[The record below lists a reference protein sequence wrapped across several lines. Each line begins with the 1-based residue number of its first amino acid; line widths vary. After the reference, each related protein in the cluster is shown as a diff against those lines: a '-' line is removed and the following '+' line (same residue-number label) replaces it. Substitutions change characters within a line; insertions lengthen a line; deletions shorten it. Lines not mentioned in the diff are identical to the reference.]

1 MRIALALLLSA
12 CSAQAVF
19 AADAADTRASE
30 ASVRQL
36 FEVMHTSSMLDAL
49 MAQIDNSARTSMSQA
64 VAGQPLNERQKQIV
78 GDMQGKL
85 MALMKQQLTWADLEP
100 AMIEVYRNTFTQKEV
115 DGMLQFYR
123 TDAGR
128 AVVSKLPVVMQQMS
142 QRMQVRMHDLTP
154 QVMQLEQDTA
164 AQLKAAAGEV
174 SPR

>member
-64 VAGQPLNERQKQIV
+64 VAGQPLNERSSSKTPPRSSRRPQARSVLADVAEIDAERAEFAVQV
-78 GDMQGKL
+78 R
-85 MALMKQQLTWADLEP
+85 ALHADALGQLPDLAVAEQQLL
-100 AMIEVYRNTFTQKEV
+100 
-115 DGMLQFYR
+115 L
-123 TDAGR
+123 
-128 AVVSKLPVVMQQMS
+128 
-142 QRMQVRMHDLTP
+142 
-154 QVMQLEQDTA
+154 
-164 AQLKAAAGEV
+164 
-174 SPR
+174 